1 MEHLHDIARL
11 QPEFNTNG
19 KIEEKLE
26 LEYFDLIKSP
36 VWKRLYA
43 NSNYGYRYEKV
54 YTNFEKENPHL
65 IEPNRRYVFQ
75 MAEILNRFKE
85 ELKGNFKILDDIE
98 LLRKRCPTY
107 VSLIDISDLEL
118 LKQCMVQK
126 VMHIDFYNSICN
138 ERFSDTDYD
147 LICLDCSILKYI
159 KCQSLR
165 EVEIDNSF
173 GNTTI
178 YFDEA
183 VLDNGMAKVDVD
195 NSFGSVKLY
204 IPSDWKVSLRV
215 DESFGHVKTFGRSAE
230 ESSNCLNVFVDT
242 SFGDVEIHYI

>member
-1 MEHLHDIARL
+1 MKKNVITGIGFLVAAVFLIVGSMGLLGDISVWTLLFTFILVVWLMKGIFKL
-11 QPEFNTNG
+11 QWPVILFSLAFLAILYDG
-19 KIEEKLE
+19 QLGIEKLTPWPVLGAACLGSIGFSMIFRKTYKCRDANGE
-26 LEYFDLIKSP
+26 LHYSYDGGEG
-36 VWKRLYA
+36 VQM
-43 NSNYGYRYEKV
+43 
-54 YTNFEKENPHL
+54 
-65 IEPNRRYVFQ
+65 IEQ
-75 MAEILNRFKE
+75 
-85 ELKGNFKILDDIE
+85 IE
-98 LLRKRCPTY
+98 
-107 VSLIDISDLEL
+107 DE
-118 LKQCMVQK
+118 
-126 VMHIDFYNSICN
+126 H
-138 ERFSDTDYD
+138 RFSSDVTFG
-147 LICLDCSILKYI
+147 SILKYI